1 MKKKLTLNNTD
12 YYKNLILK
20 LNSIKT
26 TNIDISENDISK
38 YRFIFVGEL
47 GYGLVS
53 WFPYLNFLSST
64 GINLKTLMIKGYR
77 SFCPFISS
85 KSDHVEV
92 EFKNLDSWGTFQ
104 QLISIKKNHK
114 GEVFISPFNYKYNQM
129 NITIG
134 GYKWLNPSFHNP
146 INVTNYKKLK
156 IKTLKTYLKKININN
171 KYWVINIKKHFNWG
185 NNFIENFYSVE
196 EVNKIIKYAKK
207 KNIVVFLNDTSL
219 VEDSRQVDLYN
230 FDSFVN
236 NQNVYNLND
245 LYKNVQTP
253 DLVNQIQFEFLSNAD
268 HVFASQGGNSFIS
281 LMLAKSVTV
290 IMRGGLDYIDL
301 KDMAKIYNTK
311 MEVIY
316 NLEQSKLLEL

>member
-1 MKKKLTLNNTD
+1 M
-12 YYKNLILK
+12 
-20 LNSIKT
+20 
-26 TNIDISENDISK
+26 
-38 YRFIFVGEL
+38 
-47 GYGLVS
+47 
-53 WFPYLNFLSST
+53 
-64 GINLKTLMIKGYR
+64 
-77 SFCPFISS
+77 
-85 KSDHVEV
+85 
-92 EFKNLDSWGTFQ
+92 
-104 QLISIKKNHK
+104 
-114 GEVFISPFNYKYNQM
+114 
-129 NITIG
+129 
-134 GYKWLNPSFHNP
+134 
-146 INVTNYKKLK
+146 
-156 IKTLKTYLKKININN
+156 
-171 KYWVINIKKHFNWG
+171 
-185 NNFIENFYSVE
+185 
-196 EVNKIIKYAKK
+196 
-207 KNIVVFLNDTSL
+207 
-219 VEDSRQVDLYN
+219 YN